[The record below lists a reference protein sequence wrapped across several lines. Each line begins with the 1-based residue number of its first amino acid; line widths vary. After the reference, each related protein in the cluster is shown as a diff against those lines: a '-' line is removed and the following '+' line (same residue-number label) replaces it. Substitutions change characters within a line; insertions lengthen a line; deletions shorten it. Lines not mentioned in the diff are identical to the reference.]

1 MIRLGDAAG
10 GTGISLSLG
19 SGASKNSMSINGNPM
34 VNQQGIATIPR
45 ASSSVTITDSNVTTT
60 SIILVTPYGDIGY
73 ANTFW
78 VSISPSVS
86 WDIVLAS
93 PVGTATDFSYFVVKY

>member
-34 VNQQGIATIPR
+34 VNQQGIVTIPR
-45 ASSSVTITDSNVTTT
+45 TSSNVTITDSNVTAT

-73 ANTFW
+73 GNTFW
-78 VSISPSVS
+78 VTISASVS
-86 WDIVLAS
+86 WDIVVATTL
-93 PVGTATDFSYFVVKY
+93 GTATDFSYFVVKY